1 MPEKAQYTALGHLHK
16 QQKASER
23 LNAYYSGSPLQY
35 SKDERAYTKGAYIVD
50 IKAGEKPIIEDVYFN
65 NYKPIEVFKCNGIE
79 EALDICEQNQ
89 DREIWSYF
97 EINTDEIISQ
107 NEIKK

>member
-1 MPEKAQYTALGHLHK
+1 M
-16 QQKASER
+16 
-23 LNAYYSGSPLQY
+23 
-35 SKDERAYTKGAYIVD
+35 D

-89 DREIWSYF
+89 DKEIWSYF
-97 EINTDEIISQ
+97 EINTEEVISQ
-107 NEIKK
+107 NEIKNERTIKRHNRNKVNNNILL